1 MRNRLKRTSV
11 GFILALSAFVISPAF
26 AAELFAGADISGD
39 ACNITVNKHTAV
51 KFRLEESADGKW
63 RAVGEYDGV
72 NLFGKFD
79 VPGRV
84 LERFK
89 GGASMQ
95 FEGDL
100 DLSNIGGWKEGTRVP
115 YDMTLCFT
123 QGECLGVYHI
133 DPLGDYDYNQYGV
146 LKLNSDR
153 GLLKKLVVSEE

>member
-1 MRNRLKRTSV
+1 MNRIKRLSISV
-11 GFILALSAFVISPAF
+11 MFFIALLVVSPAF
-26 AAELFAGADISGD
+26 ANEVFNGAEISGD
-39 ACNITVNKHTAV
+39 ACNITVNKHTGV

-63 RAVGEYDGV
+63 RAVGEYDGI

-100 DLSNIGGWKEGTRVP
+100 DLSNIGGWKEGTHVP

-133 DPLGDYDYNQYGV
+133 DPIGDYNYNQYGV

-153 GLLKKLVVSEE
+153 GLLKKLMVKEE